1 MSSSAVRISL
11 GVTVMPE
18 WFQCEGIDAVLD
30 NLQAAGASALVTSPY
45 LMRIVAAGE
54 GAREPPPDG
63 EAGAVRPLD
72 RELWGK
78 RETWVS
84 TAPALV
90 HELSRYEGL
99 RYQPSPAG
107 ELTLANPDFMD
118 RVIDKASARGLRVYL
133 QVMAASPPGYR
144 VQFSGA
150 VLQDQ
155 CRGPDGQLHPDRVD
169 RNASLASEQVHAYG
183 AALLAELAERYPR
196 VVGFRIDWPE
206 YPPYDLR
213 SALFD
218 FSEHGQQAIAAQGV
232 DPMALARQL
241 SLALRSWQHIA
252 VQSGAG
258 GATALGQRLADA
270 GWDDWLGPE
279 GPARA
284 LWASKRASVA
294 RMLGAY
300 RRALDSVPGPRRLL
314 EPQVFPQPMSTWSGF
329 AWESLSAYCDAVG
342 VKLYTM
348 HWPMIARYWARD
360 LLGASDGPAA
370 DVVTQFLFMW
380 MGLGP
385 GPDATALRYPPP
397 DTDHPV
403 GRQAQIDK
411 LRTAVSQAGATPVI
425 AFTHSYGPAGDFM
438 HRFKL
443 ATETV
448 GAPGGSGR
456 VWVNRYGYLSAG
468 KLAALGQYMR
478 DAASR

>member
-1 MSSSAVRISL
+1 MSFTAVPVTL

-18 WFQCEGIDAVLD
+18 WFQCEGIEAVLD
-30 NLQAAGASALVTSPY
+30 NLQAAGATALVTSPY
-45 LMRIVAAGE
+45 LMRIVAPGE

-63 EAGAVRPLD
+63 EAGGVRPLD
-72 RELWGK
+72 RELWGQ

-90 HELSRYEGL
+90 HQLSRYEGL

-107 ELTLANPDFMD
+107 ELTLAQPDFMD
-118 RVIDKASARGLRVYL
+118 RVIEQARARGLQVYL

-150 VLQDQ
+150 VPQDQ

-169 RNASLASEQVHAYG
+169 RNASLASEHVHAYG
-183 AALLAELAERYPR
+183 AALLAELAERYPQ
-196 VVGFRIDWPE
+196 VTGFRIDWPE

-218 FSEHGQQAIAAQGV
+218 FSEQGQAAIAAQGA
-232 DPMALARQL
+232 DPVELAHQL
-241 SLALRSWQHIA
+241 SRAFQTWRHIA
-252 VQSGAG
+252 LQSSAEGA
-258 GATALGQRLADA
+258 AVLGRRLADA
-270 GWDDWLGPE
+270 GWNEWLGPD

-329 AWESLSAYCDAVG
+329 AWESLSAHCDAVG

-360 LLGASDGPAA
+360 LIGRSDGPAA
-370 DVVTQFLFMW
+370 DVVTQLMFQW

-385 GPDATALRYPPP
+385 GLDATALKYPPP
-397 DTDHPV
+397 HTDHPV
-403 GRQAQIDK
+403 GEQAQIDK

-425 AFTHSYGPAGDFM
+425 AFTHSYGPEGDFV
-438 HRFKL
+438 RRLKL
-443 ATETV
+443 AAETV
-448 GAPGGSGR
+448 CAPGGSGR
-456 VWVNRYGYLSAG
+456 VWVNRYGYLSAR
-468 KLAALGQYMR
+468 KLAALGQFMR
-478 DAASR
+478 SAATR

>member
-1 MSSSAVRISL
+1 MHPMTL

-18 WFQCEGIDAVLD
+18 WFQCEGIESVLD
-30 NLQAAGASALVTSPY
+30 KLQSAGATALVTSPY
-45 LMRIVAAGE
+45 LMRAVAPGE

-63 EAGAVRPLD
+63 EAGGVRPLD

-78 RETWVS
+78 RETWVT

-90 HELSRYEGL
+90 HEPSRYQGL

-107 ELTLANPDFMD
+107 ALTRAQPDFLD
-118 RVIDKASARGLRVYL
+118 RVIEQSRARGLQVYL

-155 CRGPDGQLHPDRVD
+155 CRGPEGQLHPDRVD
-169 RNASLASEQVHAYG
+169 RNASLASPHVHAYG
-183 AALLAELAERYPR
+183 AALLAELAERYPQ
-196 VVGFRIDWPE
+196 VTGFRIDWPE

-218 FSEHGQQAIAAQGV
+218 FSEHGQLALAEQGADPQVLAAQLTQALASWRSIAAQS
-232 DPMALARQL
+232 ARDGPL
-241 SLALRSWQHIA
+241 LLR
-252 VQSGAG
+252 
-258 GATALGQRLADA
+258 QRLADA
-270 GWDDWLGPE
+270 GWDDWLGRD
-279 GPARA
+279 GPAHA

-294 RMLGAY
+294 RMLRAY
-300 RRALDSVPGPRRLL
+300 RTALDGVPGHRRLL

-329 AWESLSAYCDAVG
+329 AWEALSASCDAVG

-360 LLGASDGPAA
+360 LVGSCDGPAA
-370 DVVTQFLFMW
+370 DVATQMLFRW

-385 GPDATALRYPPP
+385 GQDAAALRYPPP

-403 GRQAQIDK
+403 GEQAQLEK
-411 LRTAVSQAGATPVI
+411 LRLAREQAGATPVI
-425 AFTHSYGPAGDFM
+425 AFAHSYGPEGDFM
-438 HRFKL
+438 RRL
-443 ATETV
+443 ALAAQDA
-448 GAPGGSGR
+448 GGGSGR
-456 VWVNRYGYLSAG
+456 VWINRYGYLSDS
-468 KLAALGQYMR
+468 KLAALGRFMGGGFR
-478 DAASR
+478 P